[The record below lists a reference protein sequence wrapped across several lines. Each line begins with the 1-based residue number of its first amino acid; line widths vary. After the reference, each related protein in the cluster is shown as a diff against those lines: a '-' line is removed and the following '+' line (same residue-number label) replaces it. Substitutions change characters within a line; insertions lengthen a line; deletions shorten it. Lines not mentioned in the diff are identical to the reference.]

1 MDLDI
6 QSLWE
11 DYGPQILS
19 FALDLL
25 LTIVILI
32 VGLVVIKKL
41 VGTLKRTLLKRGIDE
56 TLIPTLTGVVR
67 IGLLVV
73 LLIAV
78 IKRFGADTTG
88 LVAVLGGLSLAAG
101 LALQGS
107 LANFAG
113 GMLILVLKPFKNG
126 DVISVNGE
134 TGSVQAISIVTT
146 TLKTPD
152 NRVIYMANGAVAG
165 STIMN
170 ITQEP
175 TRRWDFVCGIGYDD
189 DFDKAKEIIRGLID
203 ADSRFHKDPEPFV
216 RVGNLG
222 DSSVDIT
229 IRAWVDTSEYWNV
242 HFDMIENIKR
252 ELDKAGISIP
262 YPQRDIH
269 IYNEK

>member
-1 MDLDI
+1 METI
-6 QSLWE
+6 NEFWNNNSE
-11 DYGPQILS
+11 DFINQGIKV
-19 FALDLL
+19 
-25 LTIVILI
+25 LTAILI
-32 VGLVVIKKL
+32 LVIGLWVIKRVVKIFEKVL
-41 VGTLKRTLLKRGIDE
+41 TKRGVEATLLPTLK
-56 TLIPTLTGVVR
+56 GVVK
-67 IGLLVV
+67 GMLTVV

-78 IKRFGADTTG
+78 IQKLGAETSG
-88 LVAVLGGLSLAAG
+88 LVAILGALGLAVG

-113 GMLILVLKPFKNG
+113 GILILVLKPFKNG
-126 DVISVNGE
+126 DVINVNGE

-146 TLKTPD
+146 TMKTPD

-165 STIMN
+165 ATITN
-170 ITQEP
+170 ITQES

-189 DFDKAKEIIRGLID
+189 DFDKAKEIIQGLIA
-203 ADSRFHKDPEPFV
+203 ADSRFHKDPAPFV

-252 ELDKAGISIP
+252 EMDKAGISIP

-269 IYNEK
+269 VYNEK

>member
-1 MDLDI
+1 MDINLAE
-6 QSLWE
+6 LWDKYSGE
-11 DYGPQILS
+11 ILG
-19 FALDLL
+19 FALNLL
-25 LTIVILI
+25 LTIVILVVGLWVIKRI
-32 VGLVVIKKL
+32 VGGVRK
-41 VGTLKRTLLKRGIDE
+41 TLLKKGIDE
-56 TLIPTLTGVVR
+56 TLMPTITGVLR
-67 IGLLVV
+67 IALITV

-107 LANFAG
+107 LSNFAG
-113 GMLILVLKPFKNG
+113 GMLILILKPFKNG
-126 DVISVNGE
+126 DVINVNGE
-134 TGSVQAISIVTT
+134 TGAVQAISIVTT

-152 NRVIYMANGAVAG
+152 NRVIYMGNGSVAG

-175 TRRWDFVCGIGYDD
+175 TRRWDCVCGIGYDD
-189 DFDKAKEIIRGLID
+189 DFEKAKDIIRGLIE

-229 IRAWVDTSEYWNV
+229 IRAWVDTAEYWNV
-242 HFDMIENIKR
+242 HFDMIENIKKA
-252 ELDKAGISIP
+252 LDTAGISIP

-269 IYNEK
+269 VYNQ

>member
-1 MDLDI
+1 MDFDL
-6 QSLWE
+6 QQLWS
-11 DYGPQILS
+11 DNQGAIIS
-19 FALDLL
+19 TALQALYA
-25 LTIVILI
+25 ILI
-32 VGLVVIKKL
+32 LIIGLAVIKKITNIFKNIL
-41 VGTLKRTLLKRGIDE
+41 RKRGVDE
-56 TLIPTLTGVVR
+56 TLIPTLSGVVR
-67 IGLLVV
+67 GVLVVV

-78 IKRFGADTTG
+78 IEKFGADTTG
-88 LVAVLGGLSLAAG
+88 LVAVLGSLGLAIG

-113 GMLILVLKPFKNG
+113 GILILVLKPFKNG
-126 DVISVNGE
+126 DVINVNGE
-134 TGSVQAISIVTT
+134 TGSVQSISIVTT
-146 TLKTPD
+146 TMKTPD

-165 STIMN
+165 ATITN

-189 DFDKAKEIIRGLID
+189 DFDKAKEIIQGLIA
-203 ADSRFHKDPEPFV
+203 ADDRFHKDPAPFV

-229 IRAWVDTSEYWNV
+229 IRAWVDTSDYWGV

-252 ELDKAGISIP
+252 EMDKANISIP

-269 IYNEK
+269 VYNEK

>member
-1 MDLDI
+1 MEKIEELWQANSGDI
-6 QSLWE
+6 LG
-11 DYGPQILS
+11 Y
-19 FALDLL
+19 ALQVLGA
-25 LTIVILI
+25 IVILVI
-32 VGLVVIKKL
+32 GMWLIKRVVNLFGKALIKRGVDTTL
-41 VGTLKRTLLKRGIDE
+41 LPTLK
-56 TLIPTLTGVVR
+56 GVVR
-67 IGLLVV
+67 IALMVA

-78 IKRFGADTTG
+78 INNFGADTTG
-88 LVAVLGGLSLAAG
+88 LVAILGGMSLAIG

-113 GMLILVLKPFKNG
+113 GILILVLKPFKNG
-126 DVISVNGE
+126 DVINVNGQ
-134 TGSVQAISIVTT
+134 TGSVQSISIVTT

-165 STIMN
+165 ATTTN

-175 TRRWDFVCGIGYDD
+175 TRRWDFTCGIGYDD
-189 DFDKAKEIIRGLID
+189 DFEKAKEIIQGLIA
-203 ADSRFHKDPEPFV
+203 ADNRFHKDPAPFV

-242 HFDMIENIKR
+242 HFDMIENIKK
-252 ELDKAGISIP
+252 ELDKAKISIP

-269 IYNEK
+269 VYNEK

>member
-1 MDLDI
+1 MEKIEELWQANVDSIIGYGI
-6 QSLWE
+6 QVLGAVAILVIGLWLIKRVVTIFGKTLIKRGV
-11 DYGPQILS
+11 DQT
-19 FALDLL
+19 LL
-25 LTIVILI
+25 P
-32 VGLVVIKKL
+32 
-41 VGTLKRTLLKRGIDE
+41 TLK
-56 TLIPTLTGVVR
+56 GVLR
-67 IGLLVV
+67 IALVIA

-78 IKRFGADTTG
+78 INNFGADTTG
-88 LVAVLGGLSLAAG
+88 LVAILGGLSLAVG

-113 GMLILVLKPFKNG
+113 GILILVLKPFKNG
-126 DVISVNGE
+126 DVINVNGQ

-152 NRVIYMANGAVAG
+152 NRVIYMGNGSVAG
-165 STIMN
+165 STITN

-175 TRRWDFVCGIGYDD
+175 TRRWDFTCGIGYDD
-189 DFDKAKEIIRGLID
+189 DFEKAKEIIHGLIA
-203 ADSRFHKDPEPFV
+203 ADSRFHKEPAPFV

-242 HFDMIENIKR
+242 NFDMIENLKK
-252 ELDKAGISIP
+252 ELDKAKISIP

-269 IYNEK
+269 VYNEK

>member
-1 MDLDI
+1 METLEG
-6 QSLWE
+6 LWDKYSE
-11 DYGPQILS
+11 TVINTGLNIVVSIL
-19 FALDLL
+19 
-25 LTIVILI
+25 ILI
-32 VGLVVIKKL
+32 VGLWVIKWIVNKL
-41 VGTLKRTLLKRGIDE
+41 VSVLRKRGIDE
-56 TLIPTLTGVVR
+56 TLIPTLRGFTKGMLT
-67 IGLLVV
+67 IM
-73 LLIAV
+73 LLIFV
-78 IKRFGADTTG
+78 VGRMGADTSAF
-88 LVAVLGGLSLAAG
+88 VAVLGALGLAVG
-101 LALQGS
+101 FALQGS

-113 GMLILVLKPFKNG
+113 GILILVLKPFKNG
-126 DVISVNGE
+126 DVINVNGE

-165 STIMN
+165 ATITN

-189 DFDKAKEIIRGLID
+189 DFDKAKEIIQGLIA
-203 ADSRFHKDPEPFV
+203 ADDRFHKDPAPFV

-242 HFDMIENIKR
+242 HFDMIENIKK
-252 ELDKAGISIP
+252 EMDKAGISIP

-269 IYNEK
+269 VYNEK